1 VKQKGNNYAFIDSQN
16 LNLSIRRQNWRLDF
30 KRFRKY
36 MEDKYNI
43 TKAFIFI
50 GYVVT
55 NESIYAR
62 LQNYGYILIF
72 KPTLILPDGKPKG
85 NIDAELVLHSMIE
98 YPNYDKAVII
108 SGDGDFYCLIEYL
121 KSRDKLLKLVIPNRY
136 SFSSLLRR
144 FAPYMLFMNGLRNKL
159 GCQG

>member
-1 VKQKGNNYAFIDSQN
+1 
-16 LNLSIRRQNWRLDF
+16 
-30 KRFRKY
+30 

>member
-1 VKQKGNNYAFIDSQN
+1 MKQKGNNYAFIDSQN

>member
-1 VKQKGNNYAFIDSQN
+1 MKQKGNNYAFIDSQN

-30 KRFRKY
+30 RRFRKY
-36 MEDKYNI
+36 LEDKYNI

-50 GYVVT
+50 GYVVA
-55 NESIYAR
+55 NESLYAR

-159 GCQG
+159 SCQG